1 MIRGGL
7 GDPTRAELAA
17 SAMPRK
23 DPLLAQFIPDLDG
36 ALVRLAAGRQGSVIA
51 GILASIGPPAN
62 ATVGKRLVDPKT
74 RSAMCDGIG
83 LPEAAPDAKATLRS
97 VSADGRDAPSCV
109 ADVMDMAGSDVAALD
124 WLATTAEPGL
134 LGAAAKGTLACPR
147 TAVMWKKALVERTP
161 NAAMTVPLNRSIGR
175 CPATMDPVLGELL
188 AKAPR
193 ARPTIVAAIDP
204 FGSELAG
211 MSATCTA
218 LKRGS
223 ANGESAIIRERANDA
238 VQQGCHL
245 AR

>member
-1 MIRGGL
+1 
-7 GDPTRAELAA
+7 
-17 SAMPRK
+17 MPRK

-36 ALVRLAAGRQGSVIA
+36 ALLRLAAGRQGSVIA
-51 GILASIGPPAN
+51 GILASIGPPAH
-62 ATVGKRLVDPKT
+62 ATIEKRLVDPKT

-83 LPEAAPDAKATLRS
+83 LPEASPDAKAALRS

-109 ADVMDMAGSDVAALD
+109 TDVLDVAGTDDATLD
-124 WLATTAEPGL
+124 WVATSAEPGL
-134 LGAAAKGTLACPR
+134 LGAAAKSTLPCPR
-147 TAVMWKKALVERTP
+147 TAVMWKKALGERSP

-175 CPATMDPVLGELL
+175 CSAAMDPVLAELL

-211 MSATCTA
+211 MSQTCAA

-223 ANGESAIIRERANDA
+223 ASGETALIRERASDA